1 MMLDTWKKRRA
12 LQKQIK
18 SVAEEL
24 AIARAQKE
32 RDLKVVQGL
41 QSKLSSL
48 NHRSNRF
55 EGDLLLKEARRRGID
70 VPHRSDWWA
79 NDAEQYHN
87 ISIPSYELDDL
98 IEWWLTETGRFAVF
112 RLIKLDKR
120 ANLEWWLKVLAA
132 LTGLGGTAIGIISV
146 LKR

>member
-1 MMLDTWKKRRA
+1 MMLDNWKKRRS
-12 LQKQIK
+12 LQKQIRTI
-18 SVAEEL
+18 AEEL

-32 RDLKVVQGL
+32 RDLKIVQEL

-48 NHRSNRF
+48 NRRANRF
-55 EGDLLLKEARRRGID
+55 EGDLLLREAQRRGID
-70 VPHRSDWWA
+70 VPRRADWWA

-87 ISIPSYELDDL
+87 SSIPSEELDDL
-98 IEWWLTETGRFAVF
+98 IDWWLTETGCFAVF

>member
-1 MMLDTWKKRRA
+1 MLNNWKKRRS

-18 SVAEEL
+18 TIAEAL
-24 AIARAQKE
+24 ANARAQKE
-32 RDLKVVQGL
+32 RDLKVVQEL

-70 VPHRSDWWA
+70 VPRRSDWWD

-87 ISIPSYELDDL
+87 SSIPSEVLDDL
-98 IEWWLTETGRFAVF
+98 IEWWLTETGRFSVF